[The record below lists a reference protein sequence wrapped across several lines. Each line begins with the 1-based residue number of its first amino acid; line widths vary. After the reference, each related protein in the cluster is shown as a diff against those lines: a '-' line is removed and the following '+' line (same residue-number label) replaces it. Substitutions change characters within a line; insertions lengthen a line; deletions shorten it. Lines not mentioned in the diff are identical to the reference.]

1 MAIPTADS
9 PSTTMPSSSIGTSDD
24 LTLIGQLRDNISAV
38 VFGQEELITETLC
51 AFLAGGHIL
60 MTGAPGLAKTTL
72 VRVVSQQLGLS
83 FGRIQFTP
91 DLLPSDIVGSEILN
105 IDQASGQRTFKFI
118 KGPIFTNLLLADE
131 INRASPRTQSAL
143 LEAMQEKS
151 VTVAG
156 TTYQLTLPFMVFAT
170 QNPFESEGTFAL
182 PEAQLD
188 RFLIHTLVDYPE
200 ADAENRLLK
209 AHADS
214 QLVGEQTNQEMQDN
228 PLITNTQVLQL
239 IDTVRRVAVDDNLT
253 QLVGQLVRSSRP
265 TSPDCPENRRD
276 LVWYGAGPRAGI
288 SLISVARA
296 LAFLDGRTAVRWSDV
311 KRMARPTMRHRL
323 KLSPAAAR
331 QSLSEDTFI
340 GELLENIERSAANLV
355 TTGEA

>member
-1 MAIPTADS
+1 MANPTQDATSNATQEIDVKRPADLS
-9 PSTTMPSSSIGTSDD
+9 LINKLRKAIG
-24 LTLIGQLRDNISAV
+24 AV
-38 VFGQEELITETLC
+38 IFGQEDLVTETLC
-51 AFLAGGHIL
+51 AFLSGGHIL

-72 VRVVSQQLGLS
+72 VRVVSQQLGLT

-105 IDQASGQRTFKFI
+105 IDQATGQRSFKFI

-156 TTYQLTLPFMVFAT
+156 TTYRLAPPFMVFAT

-188 RFLIHTLVDYPE
+188 RFLLHTLVDYPE
-200 ADAENRLLK
+200 AEAENRLLSV
-209 AHADS
+209 HAES
-214 QLVGEQTNQEMQDN
+214 RLVGEQSNIAPPTA
-228 PLITNTQVLQL
+228 PLITGDQVLRL
-239 IDTVRRVAVDDNLT
+239 IEAVKRVAIDPNLVR
-253 QLVGQLVRSSRP
+253 LISQLVRSSRP
-265 TSPDCPENRRD
+265 SSPDCPTNRRD
-276 LVWYGAGPRAGI
+276 LIWYGAGPRAGI

-296 LAFLDGRTAVRWSDV
+296 MAFLDGRDAVRWADI

-323 KLSPAAAR
+323 KLSPTAMR
-331 QSLSEDTFI
+331 QGLSEDSFI
-340 GELLENIERSAANLV
+340 DELLGNIELESANLIA
-355 TTGEA
+355 TGSS